1 MKTGKTLSQLA
12 AEIERQHETK
22 RDYVANLDA
31 VTMVAQGGEP
41 RLAVEGTG
49 NFGVTE
55 IAHNQ
60 IAGPPLPT
68 CRLHSHHRAGG
79 SANAAARSPL

>member
-31 VTMVAQGGEP
+31 VTMVARNGEP

-49 NFGVTE
+49 T
-55 IAHNQ
+55 
-60 IAGPPLPT
+60 
-68 CRLHSHHRAGG
+68 
-79 SANAAARSPL
+79 